1 MDGLFGEDDTPCT
14 DESKKLKSTSKPK
27 TEDIHS
33 DTHWPFA
40 GLTPINTIS
49 QQTKAI
55 AAETHDGPVEYKW
68 TLANATED
76 RIHHLSTQM
85 QWRLSEGNGHA
96 LYRLGIEDDGTVSGM
111 EPQDF
116 KKTIENFNEIVKL
129 SNAEKVKTYQH
140 IIKPKPVPKVEKV
153 FGQGRNGP
161 KGSKGLRTKP
171 RFCADIHIRKNNDEL
186 LSNIEK
192 KFIIVGPA
200 QAGKSTLIGVLS
212 QGMLDDGNGSARLTT
227 FKHKHEIETG
237 RTSTASAFDIFGF
250 SETGQVLDYST
261 LEDPEEMCKRSKY
274 LATLVDVAGMEKY
287 KKTLLHGLE
296 FTNPDGGI
304 IVIQKNQINDH
315 LEEYR
320 DLLERCGVKLA
331 AVVVTEIRLAHLSGR
346 NFSPKRQKSVPVDV
360 DGLDVPVVNC
370 DCVTGKGLDELRR
383 EIFQIFEEDS
393 EKTVDV
399 DDKNEETI
407 FKVEETYQITDVGTV
422 VTGYLKLGAIQENDI
437 LTLGPVEFGEN
448 LENPTLS
455 PEDNTMRTDASSSP
469 CTVMSKKSRKRKR
482 NSLSKNGGNSSS
494 GDENPN
500 SPEINLTLNS
510 NSATT
515 LNKYGCIQV
524 RVISVHRHRIR
535 CCKAL
540 ENQLCSLCIEPV
552 NNNNHENIDYVINRG
567 AVIYKSENLKYTD
580 KLVVRLKNP
589 NHEIKLKRRTRMN
602 GFYDTAC
609 FDANVKRFK
618 TVEQCQNQSNLKVNN
633 ENQSE
638 PQQILTIDLQLEKFM
653 LVRIGDSCLLSCLRS
668 IGDVVQ
674 AEIVSIDF

>member
-1 MDGLFGEDDTPCT
+1 MEGLFGDDATEKT
-14 DESKKLKSTSKPK
+14 STSKSPQNNNN
-27 TEDIHS
+27 EHDP
-33 DTHWPFA
+33 HWPFHEI
-40 GLTPINTIS
+40 TPISTIS
-49 QQTKAI
+49 QNTKAI

-68 TLANATED
+68 TLANANED

-111 EPQDF
+111 EKSDF
-116 KKTIENFNEIVKL
+116 EKTIQVFDKVVEL
-129 SNAEKVKTYQH
+129 SNAEKVNSYH
-140 IIKPKPVPKVEKV
+140 HVIRPKKVAKGEKK
-153 FGQGRNGP
+153 Q
-161 KGSKGLRTKP
+161 KP
-171 RFCADIHIRKNNDEL
+171 RFCLDIHIRKNNDDL

-250 SETGQVLDYST
+250 SEDGKVLDYST

-274 LATLVDVAGMEKY
+274 LATLIDVAGMQKY

-304 IVIQKNQINDH
+304 IVIQRNQINEH
-315 LEEYR
+315 LEEYL
-320 DLLERCGVKLA
+320 DLLERVGVKLSC
-331 AVVVTEIRLAHLSGR
+331 VVVTEIRMNTHLR
-346 NFSPKRQKSVPVDV
+346 NNTGNKRGFSPKRQKSVPVN
-360 DGLDVPVVNC
+360 LENLEVPVINC
-370 DCVTGKGLDELRR
+370 DCVTGKGLDELRKS
-383 EIFQIFEEDS
+383 IFDIFESDNLI
-393 EKTVDV
+393 VN
-399 DDKNEETI
+399 DDGGSNDTI
-407 FKVEETYQITDVGTV
+407 FKVEETYNLDVGTV
-422 VTGYLKLGAIQENDI
+422 VTGYLKTGEIQENDI

-448 LENPTLS
+448 EEIP
-455 PEDNTMRTDASSSP
+455 ASSLTQQQQQQQQQQEQNVVMRDNNSASP

-482 NSLSKNGGNSSS
+482 NSLSKNMNTPATGNSSS
-494 GDENPN
+494 GDESQPN
-500 SPEINLTLNS
+500 SPENNNNNNNLKHANS
-510 NSATT
+510 KFNTI
-515 LNKYGCIQV
+515 KI

-552 NNNNHENIDYVINRG
+552 ENEDHENIDYVINRG
-567 AVIYKSENLKYTD
+567 AVIYKSDQLKYTD
-580 KLVVRLKNP
+580 KLVVKLKNP
-589 NHEIKLKRRTRMN
+589 NHEIKVKRRTRMN

-609 FDANVKRFK
+609 FDASVKRYK
-618 TVEQCQNQSNLKVNN
+618 NGVGENNTNLVE
-633 ENQSE
+633 
-638 PQQILTIDLQLEKFM
+638 TIDLQLEKFM
-653 LVRIGDSCLLSCLRS
+653 LVKIGELCLLSCLRS

-674 AEIVSIDF
+674 AEIISIDF